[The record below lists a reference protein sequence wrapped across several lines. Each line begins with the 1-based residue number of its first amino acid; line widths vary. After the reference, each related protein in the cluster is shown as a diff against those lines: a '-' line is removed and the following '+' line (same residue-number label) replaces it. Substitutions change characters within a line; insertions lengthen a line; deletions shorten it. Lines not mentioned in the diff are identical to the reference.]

1 MNKEIFRKIPKGIK
15 LVVVLILLAAV
26 GYKIWSFVNQPA
38 RLPAEFLAARQ
49 RGSEISQKIVEL
61 TADTNQRIKEINALD
76 LNGDAVKALAL
87 IEEAKGKNREALDQ
101 ALKLTGE
108 MQAMAVSLDKITFS
122 KSREIAM
129 KAIALE
135 ISLTTTFIVEYNPI
149 LDQFLSNLYKA
160 IATSKIEYRKAAENN
175 LSDLNA
181 KTWTINSLNRQFL
194 EEMRAFDKSLSLPS
208 ST

>member
-1 MNKEIFRKIPKGIK
+1 MNKEIFRKIPKGII
-15 LVVVLILLAAV
+15 LLIVLILLAV
-26 GYKIWSFVNQPA
+26 IGFGILFFVDRPV
-38 RLPAEFLAARQ
+38 RLPAEFLTARQ
-49 RGSEISQKIVEL
+49 KGAEISQKIVEL

-76 LNGDAVKALAL
+76 INGDVLKAMAM

-101 ALKLTGE
+101 ALNLTGE
-108 MQAMAVSLDKITFS
+108 MQDMAESLNKITLS
-122 KSREIAM
+122 KSREIAI

-181 KTWTINSLNRQFL
+181 KTWAINSLNRQFL
-194 EEMRAFDKSLSLPS
+194 EQMREFDKSFSL
-208 ST
+208 

>member
-15 LVVVLILLAAV
+15 LIIVLILLTVFGFGILFFADRPV
-26 GYKIWSFVNQPA
+26 
-38 RLPAEFLAARQ
+38 RLPAEFLTARQ
-49 RGSEISQKIVEL
+49 KGAEISQKIVEL

-76 LNGDAVKALAL
+76 INGDVLKAMAM

-108 MQAMAVSLDKITFS
+108 MQDMAESLNKITLS
-122 KSREIAM
+122 KSREIAI

-181 KTWTINSLNRQFL
+181 KTWAINSLNRQFL
-194 EEMRAFDKSLSLPS
+194 EQMREFDKSFPL
-208 ST
+208 

>member
-15 LVVVLILLAAV
+15 LIIVLILLTVFGFGILFFADRPV
-26 GYKIWSFVNQPA
+26 
-38 RLPAEFLAARQ
+38 RLPAEFLTARQ
-49 RGSEISQKIVEL
+49 KGAEISQKIVEL

-76 LNGDAVKALAL
+76 INGDVLKAMAM

-108 MQAMAVSLDKITFS
+108 MQDMAESLNKITLS
-122 KSREIAM
+122 KSREIAI

-181 KTWTINSLNRQFL
+181 KTWAINSLNRQFL
-194 EEMRAFDKSLSLPS
+194 EQMREFDKSFSL
-208 ST
+208 

>member
-15 LVVVLILLAAV
+15 LIIVLILLTV
-26 GYKIWSFVNQPA
+26 FGFGILFFVDRPV
-38 RLPAEFLAARQ
+38 RLPAEFLTARQ
-49 RGSEISQKIVEL
+49 KGAEISQKIVEL

-76 LNGDAVKALAL
+76 INGDVLKAMAM

-101 ALKLTGE
+101 ALNLTGE
-108 MQAMAVSLDKITFS
+108 MQDMAESLNKITLS
-122 KSREIAM
+122 KSREIAI

-181 KTWTINSLNRQFL
+181 KTWAINSLNRQFL
-194 EEMRAFDKSLSLPS
+194 EQMREFDKSFSL
-208 ST
+208 